1 MSIQGFIIRSL
12 FAVLVVSGVVGA
24 ALAQASEP
32 PPARPG
38 SALFN
43 YNEHMPSYWLMNRA
57 NRLYSIGRH
66 YNAIHFYE
74 RASRYADKFGQYNVA
89 VMHLKAEGTDFDP
102 VRAWAWLE
110 LSAERGYP
118 MMRQAAD
125 DLFGLLDGAQQR
137 QAQAIYER
145 ELLPEYGDAVAIPR
159 AQLRMD
165 RDRRQSTGSRLGSPA
180 MLGML
185 RVIDYQGDGLSRNG
199 AEYYDPAKWDMQRL
213 VEYETWQMEN
223 LSRGQVEMGDVEIVE
238 DESDR

>member
-1 MSIQGFIIRSL
+1 MNLGFLSRVL
-12 FAVLVVSGVVGA
+12 FSTVLICGLASAAGA
-24 ALAQASEP
+24 QVPDHS
-32 PPARPG
+32 PARPG
-38 SALFN
+38 SALFD
-43 YNEHMPSYWLMNRA
+43 YNEHMPSYWLMNRG

-66 YNAIHFYE
+66 YSAIHFYE
-74 RASRYADKFGQYNVA
+74 RAARYADKFGQYNVA

-110 LSAERGYP
+110 LSAERDYP
-118 MMRQAAD
+118 MMRKAAD
-125 DLFGLLDGAQQR
+125 DLFDLLDEAQQR
-137 QAQAIYER
+137 QARAIHGQ
-145 ELLPEYGDAVAIPR
+145 ELLPEYGDSVAIPR

-223 LSRGQVEMGDVEIVE
+223 LARGQVEMGELEIVE